1 MSEPDILRRR
11 IVQSM
16 ISNICLN
23 CGFLK
28 AEAYALETLSE
39 MFINCMLVVF
49 LYFIF
54 KQFYY
59 INFDFILKSFPNC
72 PCKQSYSLNYKDAMK
87 PIFTMWDLLL

>member
-39 MFINCMLVVF
+39 MFINCM
-49 LYFIF
+49 
-54 KQFYY
+54 
-59 INFDFILKSFPNC
+59 
-72 PCKQSYSLNYKDAMK
+72 
-87 PIFTMWDLLL
+87 

>member
-23 CGFLK
+23 CGFLR

-39 MFINCMLVVF
+39 MFINCMLVDF
-49 LYFIF
+49 LYFI
-54 KQFYY
+54 
-59 INFDFILKSFPNC
+59 
-72 PCKQSYSLNYKDAMK
+72 YSKAISLY
-87 PIFTMWDLLL
+87 